1 MRSEEGIIHGFFS
14 GRRWLFLMAQSK
26 NKKKKKMSFFG
37 QMLSVFLL
45 PISLPVH
52 PHRPYSSNKPVLTDK
67 EGGLNGKEKR
77 KKGFSLRVLE
87 HVATAWNSSVIII
100 TEFLSLLVLFS
111 CIPSLNPLLPS
122 LLSTVISA
130 VPLRREGRGWAQER
144 ELTGKPAE
152 MWGEERFV
160 HGLYGERCR
169 RKEKNWIKAKEER
182 AQRKGQT
189 RAESGYAVQKK

>member
-1 MRSEEGIIHGFFS
+1 MVFFRKEMAFLNGTEWKQEEEKKE
-14 GRRWLFLMAQSK
+14 LFC
-26 NKKKKKMSFFG
+26 

-45 PISLPVH
+45 PISLPVL
-52 PHRPYSSNKPVLTDK
+52 PHRPYSSNKAILTDE

-77 KKGFSLRVLE
+77 RKGCSPRVWE

-100 TEFLSLLVLFS
+100 TEFLSLLVPFS

-152 MWGEERFV
+152 TWGEERFV